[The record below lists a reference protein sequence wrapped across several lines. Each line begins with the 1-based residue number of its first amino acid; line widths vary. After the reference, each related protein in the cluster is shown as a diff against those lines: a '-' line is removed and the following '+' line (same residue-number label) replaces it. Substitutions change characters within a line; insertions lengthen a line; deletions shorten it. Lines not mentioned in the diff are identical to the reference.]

1 MANNLMER
9 TLILLKPDA
18 MQRGLAGEI
27 ISRLERRGLR
37 IAAMRM
43 LRVDEELAAR
53 HYAEHTEKPFYRT
66 LVDFITSSPIVA
78 AVIEGPKAVELV
90 RATMGA
96 TDPAKSAPGT
106 IRGDYA
112 LYITQNLIHGSDSP
126 ESAAREIGLYFDET
140 EIHSYPRDID
150 RWLFDTPD

>member
-1 MANNLMER
+1 MANVMER
-9 TLILLKPDA
+9 TLVLLKPDA
-18 MQRGLAGEI
+18 VQRGLAGEI
-27 ISRLERRGLR
+27 LSRLERRGLR

-43 LRVDEELAAR
+43 LRVDEELASR

-78 AVIEGPKAVELV
+78 AVVEGPNAVELV
-90 RATMGA
+90 RSTMGA

-112 LYITQNLIHGSDSP
+112 VYITQNLIHGSDSL
-126 ESAAREIGLYFDET
+126 ESAAREIALYFDET

>member
-1 MANNLMER
+1 MTTMQR

-43 LRVDEELAAR
+43 LRVDEDLASR
-53 HYAEHTEKPFYRT
+53 HYAEHAEKPFYRT

-78 AVIEGPKAVELV
+78 AVIEGPNAVELV
-90 RATMGA
+90 RSTMGA
-96 TDPAKSAPGT
+96 TDPRTAASGT
-106 IRGDYA
+106 IRGDHA

-126 ESAAREIGLYFDET
+126 ESAAREIALYFDET
-140 EIHSYPRDID
+140 ENHSYPRDID

>member
-1 MANNLMER
+1 MANVMER
-9 TLILLKPDA
+9 TLVLLKPDA

-43 LRVDEELAAR
+43 LRVDEDLASR

-78 AVIEGPKAVELV
+78 AVVEGPNAVELV
-90 RATMGA
+90 RSTMGA

-106 IRGDYA
+106 IRGDFA
-112 LYITQNLIHGSDSP
+112 LYITQNLIHGSDSL
-126 ESAAREIGLYFDET
+126 ESAAREIALYFDEN
-140 EIHSYPRDID
+140 EIQSYGRDID

>member
-1 MANNLMER
+1 MER
-9 TLILLKPDA
+9 TLILVKPDA

-43 LRVDEELAAR
+43 LRVDEDLAAR

-66 LVDFITSSPIVA
+66 LVDFITSTPIVA
-78 AVIEGPKAVELV
+78 AVMEGPNAVEIV
-90 RATMGA
+90 RSTMGA
-96 TDPAKSAPGT
+96 TDPRKAAPGT
-106 IRGDYA
+106 IRGDFG
-112 LYITQNLIHGSDSP
+112 LFITQNLIHGSDSP
-126 ESAAREIGLYFDET
+126 ASAAREIALFFDET

-150 RWLFDTPD
+150 RWLFDPPD

>member
-1 MANNLMER
+1 MQR

-37 IAAMRM
+37 IAALRL
-43 LRVDEELAAR
+43 LRVDEDLAAR
-53 HYAEHTEKPFYRT
+53 HYAEHTQKPFYRT
-66 LVDFITSSPIVA
+66 LVDFITSSPIIA
-78 AVIEGPKAVELV
+78 AVMEGPNAIEIV

-96 TDPAKSAPGT
+96 TDPRNAAPGT
-106 IRGDYA
+106 IRGDYG
-112 LYITQNLIHGSDSP
+112 LHITQNLIHGSDSP
-126 ESAAREIGLYFDET
+126 ESAAREIALFFDET
-140 EIHSYPRDID
+140 ETHSYPRDID